1 MWVMNWPELLQ
12 DLRAAD
18 MTQAQI
24 AAFVGVNQSSIS
36 DLARGLT
43 KRPSFEIG
51 ERLSKLH
58 KRVQRRAKSKARA

>member
-1 MWVMNWPELLQ
+1 MASMNWPQLIQ
-12 DLRAAD
+12 DLRTAD

-43 KRPSFEIG
+43 KKPSFEIG
-51 ERLSKLH
+51 DKLQTLH
-58 KRVQRRAKSKARA
+58 KRVQRRKQKVEV